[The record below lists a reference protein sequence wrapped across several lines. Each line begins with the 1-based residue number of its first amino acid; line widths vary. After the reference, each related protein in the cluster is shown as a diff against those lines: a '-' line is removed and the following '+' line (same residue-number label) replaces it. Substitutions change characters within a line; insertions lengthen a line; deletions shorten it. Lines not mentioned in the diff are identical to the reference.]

1 MQKIDVVIP
10 VYKSE
15 GSLNSLIEALVE
27 WEKKSSLSVNYIFV
41 EDGGKDGSFE
51 VLIELLKHTK
61 LNYSTF
67 RLAQNYG
74 QYTATAVG
82 FHYSTA
88 EFVATIDDDLQHAPH
103 LID

>member
-51 VLIELLKHTK
+51 VLIEFHLLRNRHPIV
-61 LNYSTF
+61 NYQPTSI
-67 RLAQNYG
+67 AI
-74 QYTATAVG
+74 QY
-82 FHYSTA
+82 
-88 EFVATIDDDLQHAPH
+88 L
-103 LID
+103 LICFALLYY